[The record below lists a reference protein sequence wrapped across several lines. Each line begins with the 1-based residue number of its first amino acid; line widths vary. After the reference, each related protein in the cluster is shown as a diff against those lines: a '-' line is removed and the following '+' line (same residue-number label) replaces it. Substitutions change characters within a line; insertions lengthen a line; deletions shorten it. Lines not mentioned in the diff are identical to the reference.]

1 MLSGMLAERDLD
13 LLEEVAVVTAR
24 AAPAAPRSATITAVP
39 TYEDETWLRRV
50 QFALDAFVAV
60 AILMLATITA
70 AYGAFWVAFALIA
83 VGGLSIFGA
92 IWTRRTARL
101 SAARRHEAY
110 LVARQEAERL
120 SDRMWELRESE
131 ERFRGLVDA
140 LGDVVVHR
148 DRDGRVVYANGVF
161 ADLLGRNE
169 DELKGH
175 TLAELG
181 IEIDVVPDSAFAG
194 GECLSSTDVPI
205 RTAGV
210 TRWYSWIELSVRD
223 ETTGM
228 ISHRAIARDIT
239 DRKLAEVALVR
250 ARERAENAS
259 KSKSRFLATVSHEIR
274 TPMNGIIG
282 MAKLLTGTRLTP
294 EQTTYLGAITT
305 SASALLALIEDIL
318 DFSKIEAGKFEL
330 EPQQTSPRE
339 LVEHVV
345 ELMAP
350 RAFARNIGL
359 GCHIA
364 PDVPET
370 AVFDPG
376 RLRQVL
382 LNLVGNAIKFTEA
395 GGVLVDVGT
404 TGSEESRSLR
414 ISVSDTGAG
423 FAPADRERIFQEFEQ
438 AEGGRTRRHGGAGLG
453 LAISRRIV
461 EAMNGT
467 IAVESEPGSG
477 TTFAVSIP
485 LVGAT
490 GATFLSV
497 NTLVGMRMLILSRN
511 GMEAEA
517 ISRTIVSHGGS
528 AETAATVEEALL
540 QGRKGTKPFDVLL
553 VDAGIETADAAVLK
567 GLRAGGFAQAE
578 AITLV
583 APGDRAKL
591 QKLRTGGYT
600 SYLPRPARGE
610 TLLKLLISGKT
621 VDSAPEARGG
631 TAARPA
637 SAVRG
642 GSLSVLIAEDNE
654 INALLARA
662 ALSKAG
668 HEVHVVGNG
677 RAAVDALTAPAHR
690 YDVVLMDL
698 HMPLMDGLE
707 AIARVRRYETERG
720 LPPVPLLVL
729 SADGQEDTR
738 QTVLTH
744 GASGFLSKPLDPAAL
759 ILAVEDQ
766 AAA

>member
-1 MLSGMLAERDLD
+1 MLAERDFD
-13 LLEEVAVVTAR
+13 LAEEVAVVTAR
-24 AAPAAPRSATITAVP
+24 AAPAAPRPADIFAAPS
-39 TYEDETWLRRV
+39 YEDETRLRRV

-70 AYGAFWVAFALIA
+70 AYGAFLVAFALIA

-110 LVARQEAERL
+110 LIARQEAERL

-148 DRDGRVVYANGVF
+148 DRDGRLVYVNGVF
-161 ADLLGRNE
+161 SELLGRDE
-169 DELKGH
+169 DELRGR

-181 IEIDVVPDSAFAG
+181 IEIDVVPDTAFAG

-205 RTAGV
+205 RTGGV

-223 ETTGM
+223 ETTGL

-239 DRKLAEVALVR
+239 ERKLAEVALVR
-250 ARERAENAS
+250 ARERAEHAS

-282 MAKLLTGTRLTP
+282 MAKLLTGTALTP
-294 EQTTYLGAITT
+294 EQKTYLGAITT

-330 EPQQTSPRE
+330 EPQEMSPRE

-345 ELMAP
+345 ELMAA

-370 AVFDPG
+370 AVLDPG

-382 LNLVGNAIKFTEA
+382 LNLMGNAVKFTEE
-395 GGVLVDVGT
+395 GGVLVDVGIT
-404 TGSEESRSLR
+404 RNDETRSLR

-423 FAPADRERIFQEFEQ
+423 LAPADRERIFKEFEQ

-477 TTFAVSIP
+477 TTFTVTIP
-485 LVGAT
+485 LVGAS

-497 NTLVGMRMLILSRN
+497 NTLAGMRVLVLSRN

-517 ISRTIVSHGGS
+517 ISRTIAAHGGS
-528 AETAATVEEALL
+528 AEIAATVEEALL

-567 GLRAGGFAQAE
+567 GLRARGFAQTA
-578 AITLV
+578 AITLI

-591 QKLRTGGYT
+591 QKLRTGGYS
-600 SYLPRPARGE
+600 SYIPRPARGE
-610 TLLKLLISGKT
+610 TLLKLLISGRS
-621 VDSAPEARGG
+621 VVSVPESRGG
-631 TAARPA
+631 GTGRQAK
-637 SAVRG
+637 AVRNG
-642 GSLSVLIAEDNE
+642 GLSVLIAEDNE

-668 HEVHVVGNG
+668 HDVHVVGNG
-677 RAAVDALTAPAHR
+677 RAAVDALTAPSHR

-707 AIARVRRYETERG
+707 AIARVRRYESERG

-759 ILAVEDQ
+759 ILAVEEQ

>member
-1 MLSGMLAERDLD
+1 MLYGMLAERDFNLS
-13 LLEEVAVVTAR
+13 EEVAEVTAR
-24 AAPAAPRSATITAVP
+24 AAPAAPRSAAVFTVP
-39 TYEDETWLRRV
+39 SYEDETWLRRA
-50 QFALDAFVAV
+50 QFALDAAVAV
-60 AILMLATITA
+60 AILMLATVTA
-70 AYGAFWVAFALIA
+70 AYGAFYVAFALIA

-101 SAARRHEAY
+101 SAARRHDAY

-161 ADLLGRNE
+161 ADLLGRDA
-169 DELKGH
+169 DELKGR

-181 IEIDVVPDSAFAG
+181 IEVEVVPDTAFTG
-194 GECLSSTDVPI
+194 GECLSSTDVAI
-205 RTAGV
+205 RTGGA

-282 MAKLLTGTRLTP
+282 MAKLLTGTKLTP
-294 EQTTYLGAITT
+294 EQQTYLGAITT

-330 EPQQTSPRE
+330 EPQEMSPRE

-345 ELMAP
+345 ELMAA
-350 RAFARNIGL
+350 RAFARDIGL
-359 GCHIA
+359 GCHVA

-370 AVFDPG
+370 AVLDPG

-404 TGSEESRSLR
+404 IGNEERRSLR

-423 FAPADRERIFQEFEQ
+423 LAPADRERIFQEFEQ

-453 LAISRRIV
+453 LSISRRIV

-467 IAVESEPGSG
+467 IAVDGELSKG
-477 TTFAVSIP
+477 TTFTVIIP
-485 LVGAT
+485 LAGAT
-490 GATFLSV
+490 GATFLSMQ
-497 NTLVGMRMLILSRN
+497 TLAGTRVLILSRI

-517 ISRTIVSHGGS
+517 RSRTIDAHGGS
-528 AETAATVEEALL
+528 AGTAATVEEAVLL
-540 QGRKGTKPFDVLL
+540 DRKGAKSFDVLL
-553 VDAGIETADAAVLK
+553 IDAAIETADAAVLK
-567 GLRAGGFAQAE
+567 SLRAKGFAQAE
-578 AITLV
+578 AITLI
-583 APGDRAKL
+583 APGDRAQL
-591 QKLRTGGYT
+591 QKLRTGGYS

-610 TLLKLLISGKT
+610 TLLKLLMSGNAAVSVAEPHGGGARQKT
-621 VDSAPEARGG
+621 
-631 TAARPA
+631 

-642 GSLSVLIAEDNE
+642 GALSVLIAEDND
-654 INALLARA
+654 INALLARS

-668 HEVHVVGNG
+668 HDVHVVGNG
-677 RAAVDALTAPAHR
+677 RAAVDALTAPSHR

-759 ILAVEDQ
+759 VLAVEEQ